1 MRKTKKTKIALSS
14 FIILLLVCFSCK
26 SNKASVLDLNIKN
39 RGKIQIYV
47 RKDTL
52 KFGDKNF
59 PDEVHWSYMK
69 VDFEKETL
77 TFSGETFLE
86 GQQKDS
92 VDVKKLFEK
101 KDTAYFIVTKNN
113 EFEIPKTVSKHKRK
127 WNDFATPGRSVTPSE
142 KYIIIENTIRPKG
155 SKSLKFYVF
164 DSSLT
169 KKANDF

>member
-14 FIILLLVCFSCK
+14 FILLLLVCFSCK
-26 SNKASVLDLNIKN
+26 SNKASVLDLDIKN

-101 KDTAYFIVTKNN
+101 KDAAYFIVTKKN
-113 EFEIPKTVSKHKRK
+113 EFEIPKTVSKYKRK
-127 WNDFATPGRSVTPSE
+127 WNDFATPGRSVTPAE

-169 KKANDF
+169 KKANGF